1 MNDQH
6 DPQINQSAIHK
17 LKPSSSNLA
26 FFDWLIQITRS
37 GPLAFPVYKNRSCDF
52 SHFLPEIFSLHGD
65 GAKEFKKAMF
75 SLVYN
80 CVNKKE
86 FINLFKTNISY

>member
-26 FFDWLIQITRS
+26 IFDWLIQITRS

-52 SHFLPEIFSLHGD
+52 SHFLPEILVYM
-65 GAKEFKKAMF
+65 EMVRKKAMF

>member
-52 SHFLPEIFSLHGD
+52 SHFLPGIFSLHGD
-65 GAKEFKKAMF
+65 GAKESDVFTCLQLCK
-75 SLVYN
+75 
-80 CVNKKE
+80 
-86 FINLFKTNISY
+86 